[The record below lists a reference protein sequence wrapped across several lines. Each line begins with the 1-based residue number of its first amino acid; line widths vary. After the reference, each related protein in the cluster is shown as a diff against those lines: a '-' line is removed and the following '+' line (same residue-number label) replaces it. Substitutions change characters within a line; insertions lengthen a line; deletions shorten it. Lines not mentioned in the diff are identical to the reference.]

1 MKFAIFLIR
10 EGSSILFAALIFAF
24 SFVPV
29 AQEQWPGALFIVTLV
44 CLSYLSFQ
52 MALAAFTRV
61 GNDKPLIDFFFSMFP
76 MFALIIITVLALTG
90 TGVFATLDTLHIY
103 GFIVAGVITMMDIIF
118 NTQTVFK
125 INRLATDFV
134 QQN

>member
-1 MKFAIFLIR
+1 MKFAIFLLR
-10 EGSSILFAALIFAF
+10 EGSSILFAALVFAF
-24 SFVPV
+24 SFIQVGQ
-29 AQEQWPGALFIVTLV
+29 AQWPTALFIVTLV
-44 CLSYLSFQ
+44 CLTYLAFQ

-76 MFALIIITVLALTG
+76 MFALIIITVLAVTG
-90 TGVFATLDTLHIY
+90 TSVFGSLDKLHIY
-103 GFIVAGVITMMDIIF
+103 GFVIAGVVTMMDIIF

-134 QQN
+134 QQV